1 MSSEVLDRVRNEA
14 LELTEAERAELK
26 HDLVASLDGTA
37 DANAAQEWDA
47 EVSRRLDEIDAGTA
61 TLIDRKEFSRRMR
74 RRMNK
79 RSEERRV
86 GKECLTQ
93 CRSRWSP

>member
-14 LELTEAERAELK
+14 LELTEAERAELA
-26 HDLVASLDGTA
+26 HDLVASLDGPGDA
-37 DANAAQEWDA
+37 DAAQEWDA

-74 RRMNK
+74 RRLNK
-79 RSEERRV
+79 
-86 GKECLTQ
+86 
-93 CRSRWSP
+93 P